1 MYTCICHLPGDV
13 AGSVEAI
20 TDTLAT
26 FKSEFCGI
34 DILHS
39 GVGDV
44 SKYDIELAELF
55 DGMLFVYK
63 N

>member
-1 MYTCICHLPGDV
+1 VTQLNYITGDV

-26 FKSEFCGI
+26 FQSNLCDIE
-34 DILHS
+34 ILHS

-44 SKYDIELAELF
+44 TPYDIELAELF
-55 DGMLFVYK
+55 DGMFS
-63 N
+63 